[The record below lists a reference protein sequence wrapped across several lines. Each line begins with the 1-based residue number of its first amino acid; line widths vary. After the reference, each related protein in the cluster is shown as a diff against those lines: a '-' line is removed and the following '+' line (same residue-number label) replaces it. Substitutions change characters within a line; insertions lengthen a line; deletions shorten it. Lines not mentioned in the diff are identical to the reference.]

1 MSRRVMIVF
10 AAAAALFALVL
21 SGCAGLGPQPAE
33 EPQDAVTRL
42 LEARSEGVSDAK
54 VYRLY
59 VMGDEVASALASDS
73 AQRRGEKPTPG
84 WSEPRVFNETTS
96 TADVKVVWERS
107 KEHTGW
113 AEATVFK
120 VILDSGFWVVTDAA
134 DVAADFVPKPDA
146 KPGASTTGTPPAG
159 KPATGHP

>member
-21 SGCAGLGPQPAE
+21 SGCSGLGPQPAK

-42 LEARSEGVSDAK
+42 LEVRSEGVADAK

-59 VMGDEVASALASDS
+59 VMDDDVASALASDS
-73 AQRRGEKPTPG
+73 AQRKGGDPTPPWG
-84 WSEPRVFNETTS
+84 EPKVFNETTS

-120 VILDSGFWVVTDAA
+120 VVLDSGFWVVTDAA
-134 DVAADFVPKPDA
+134 DVDADFVPKP
-146 KPGASTTGTPPAG
+146 GARSDTPTTGIPPAG
-159 KPATGHP
+159 QPATGQP

>member
-1 MSRRVMIVF
+1 MSRRVPIVF
-10 AAAAALFALVL
+10 TAAAALLALVL
-21 SGCAGLGPQPAE
+21 SGCAGGPQPAT

-42 LEARSEGVSDAK
+42 LEARSDGVTDAK

-59 VMGDEVASALASDS
+59 VLDEDVASALASDS
-73 AQRRGEKPTPG
+73 AQRKGEKPTPPWG
-84 WSEPRVFNETTS
+84 EPKVFNETTS
-96 TADVKVVWERS
+96 TADVKVVWQRS

-120 VILDSGFWVVTDAA
+120 VVLDSGYWVVTDAA
-134 DVAADFVPKPDA
+134 DVAADFVPKPTNRGTSA
-146 KPGASTTGTPPAG
+146 TGTPPSA